1 MNKDLIREK
10 LSNTIET
17 IEQTKT
23 ILELNYEKKNEV
35 DFTSY
40 KRREE
45 LDKLITKIRMN
56 TLACLIQMSETD
68 DLSDLSP
75 DEQELYYEYESIR
88 KVSKKEVSECVD
100 DSITNQ
106 LDELS
111 GGEFNSLE
119 ELYDAYKQEQKM
131 IKELDLH
138 ILQTEMKEEMG

>member
-1 MNKDLIREK
+1 MD
-10 LSNTIET
+10 
-17 IEQTKT
+17 
-23 ILELNYEKKNEV
+23 
-35 DFTSY
+35 
-40 KRREE
+40 
-45 LDKLITKIRMN
+45 
-56 TLACLIQMSETD
+56 A
-68 DLSDLSP
+68 
-75 DEQELYYEYESIR
+75 QEL
-88 KVSKKEVSECVD
+88 SECVD